1 MQRMPPELEDQI
13 ENPNGSELGIDS
25 DEEIKASLLSKVLK
39 GFVALITLVGLL
51 YISGISQYFFYQRT
65 PPSANQTEVASRVDA
80 QSLSLPL
87 TIFIVT
93 GGELYGSRRS
103 EENVL
108 RLVENASRIWDQ
120 AGITL
125 TIKNTYIISK
135 TDEEMKVF
143 SDTPA
148 VFMRSITEFD
158 EETINVFLVGNLGG
172 INGIAF
178 GGINGVAV
186 ADYTTVY
193 DFRALSHEIGHMLGL
208 SHVSGSQAQLMY
220 RGANGFELSLV
231 EIERAR
237 VNAQSFEKL

>member
-1 MQRMPPELEDQI
+1 MQPEF
-13 ENPNGSELGIDS
+13 ENQTLTNEHESEFNKSG
-25 DEEIKASLLSKVLK
+25 DEEIKISLLSRVLK
-39 GFVALITLVGLL
+39 GFVALIALAGLL

-65 PPSANQTEVASRVDA
+65 PPSVSQTEVASRVDA

-87 TIFIVT
+87 TIFVVT
-93 GGELYGSRRS
+93 GSELYGSRRS

-125 TIKNTYIISK
+125 TIKNTYTISK
-135 TDEEMKVF
+135 TDEEMKIF

-178 GGINGVAV
+178 GGINSVAV

-208 SHVSGSQAQLMY
+208 SHVSGSQGQLMY

-237 VNAQSFEKL
+237 VNAQLFEEP